1 MILDATNQILGRLA
15 SFAAKHALLGE
26 EISIINSE
34 NAVVSGNKKTTLDIY
49 AHSLDRGSRAKGPFV
64 YRRPDTLVKR
74 TIKGMLPSSKD
85 SGKKALKRIKCY
97 IGVPDNF
104 KGKHAEKLSGMDISK
119 LSIMKYTTVK
129 EICIR
134 LGGKL

>member
-26 EISIINSE
+26 EISIINCE
-34 NAVVSGNKKTTLDIY
+34 NAAVSGNKSTTLDIY
-49 AHSLDRGSRAKGPFV
+49 AHSLDRGSKAKGPFV
-64 YRRPDTLVKR
+64 YRRPDAIVKR

-85 SGKKALKRIKCY
+85 SGKKALKRIRCY

-104 KGKHAEKLSGMDISK
+104 KGKQAEKLKGMDISK

>member
-26 EISIINSE
+26 SISIINCE
-34 NAVVSGNKKTTLDIY
+34 NAVVSGNKTTTLEIY
-49 AHSLDRGSRAKGPFV
+49 NHSLERGSRAKGPFT
-64 YRRPDTLVKR
+64 YRRPDTIVKR

-85 SGKKALKRIKCY
+85 SGKKALKRIRCY
-97 IGVPDNF
+97 IGIPENF
-104 KGKHAEKLSGMDISK
+104 KGKQAEKLTGMDISK

-129 EICIR
+129 DICIK